1 MKLAQK
7 LANSSLFIAAFPPEC
22 MGQLCIIWANL
33 THFSLQYTQWYWW
46 NTQTRATT
54 WRMPAAAAL
63 ASSVNTKKVSQLT
76 EAVEELT
83 VRALRGG

>member
-1 MKLAQK
+1 
-7 LANSSLFIAAFPPEC
+7 
-22 MGQLCIIWANL
+22 
-33 THFSLQYTQWYWW
+33 
-46 NTQTRATT
+46 
-54 WRMPAAAAL
+54 MPAAAAL